1 MITIMKEKATVNKK
15 RKKDIDCGSILILIF
30 LLVFGISTA
39 IFCGIMERNR
49 SKDNWNNGYCKCGGK
64 LDFESVDKHYGYF
77 SCEEC
82 ANIIYIDKGYLRNI
96 DILND

>member
-1 MITIMKEKATVNKK
+1 MIMIMKEKATVNKK
-15 RKKDIDCGSILILIF
+15 RKKDKDYSILILIF
-30 LLVFGISTA
+30 LLLFGISAA
-39 IFCGIMERNR
+39 IFSGIVERNR

-82 ANIIYIDKGYLRNI
+82 ANIIYIDKGYLHNI